1 MRFRKAHARSLFILL
16 TTLALPAAINAA
28 SLEPATLKHEYVEAA
43 NGRMEQRLSPGN
55 DFLWVDEDSERL
67 AKVRAG
73 QILVSPIGPQNPKK
87 VPSGLIHDWMGT
99 AFIADVTLQDV
110 LQVVRDYG
118 RYKEIY
124 LPTVI

>member
-28 SLEPATLKHEYVEAA
+28 SLEPATLKAWEEYVEAA
-43 NGRMEQRLSPGN
+43 NVRMEQRLSTGN

-73 QILVSPIGPQNPKK
+73 QVLVSPIGPQNPKK
-87 VPSGLIHDWMGT
+87 VPSGLIHDWMG
-99 AFIADVTLQDV
+99 AA
-110 LQVVRDYG
+110 
-118 RYKEIY
+118 
-124 LPTVI
+124 